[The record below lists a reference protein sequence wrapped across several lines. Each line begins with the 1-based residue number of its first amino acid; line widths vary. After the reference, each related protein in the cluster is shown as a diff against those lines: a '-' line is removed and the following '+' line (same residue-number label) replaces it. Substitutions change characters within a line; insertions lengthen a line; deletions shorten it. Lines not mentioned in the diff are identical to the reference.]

1 MQHHRRGGHGD
12 GGRGDLGHDPLA
24 AGEARAGGARIADLA
39 DQGAVNDADA
49 AGIEALAM
57 HPRGEGGLGRRQGTT
72 AGQKEERNEKPEP
85 AHGQTLPRDERPA
98 QRKPAGRPESAAKRW
113 LTKENPLRYCG
124 GIASVSRRYMARQG
138 GGLTG
143 RTVGVCTDWGVV
155 WYAKVGGEWVAA

>member
-12 GGRGDLGHDPLA
+12 GGRGDLGHNPLA
-24 AGEARAGGARIADLA
+24 AGEAGPGGARIADLA

-98 QRKPAGRPESAAKRW
+98 QRKPAGCPESAAKHW
-113 LTKENPLRYCG
+113 LTRENPLRYCG
-124 GIASVSRRYMARQG
+124 GITSVSRRYRVGIWRGM
-138 GGLTG
+138 G
-143 RTVGVCTDWGVV
+143 RG
-155 WYAKVGGEWVAA
+155 